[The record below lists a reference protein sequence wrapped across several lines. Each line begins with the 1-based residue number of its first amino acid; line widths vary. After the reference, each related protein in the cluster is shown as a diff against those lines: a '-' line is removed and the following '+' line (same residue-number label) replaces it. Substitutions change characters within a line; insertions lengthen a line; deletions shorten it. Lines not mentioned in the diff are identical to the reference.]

1 MAYAQ
6 QTHQAN
12 VGASAQQDSAAGTA
26 LKGRDLISVGIYS
39 AIYFVLNFA
48 CMLISGFHPL
58 IWIFMPALIAV
69 LTGIPFIL
77 MCVKVPK
84 FGGALIMGLITSL
97 IYFATGTFTP
107 FIVGLMLVMCLI
119 AEGIR
124 YATHYL
130 SFKGNVVAFAFFGL
144 GMCGS
149 PLPIW
154 IMRDSFFAQISAQ
167 GMPADYVSTLAAVTG
182 DFMLPVMFI
191 ATFVCGFVGA
201 FIAKGLFKKHFEK
214 AGLV

>member
-6 QTHQAN
+6 QSN
-12 VGASAQQDSAAGTA
+12 SAAANGAQRDPSIGGA
-26 LKGRDLISVGIYS
+26 LKGRDLISIGIYS
-39 AIYFVLNFA
+39 ALYFVLNFA
-48 CMLISGFHPL
+48 CMLVSGFHPL
-58 IWIFMPALIAV
+58 IWVFMPAFIAV
-69 LTGIPFIL
+69 LTGIPFML

-84 FGGALIMGLITSL
+84 FGGVLIMGLITSL
-97 IYFATGTFTP
+97 IYFATGSFTP
-107 FIVGLMLVMCLI
+107 FIVALMLVMCLV

-124 YATHYL
+124 AATKYL
-130 SFKGNVVAFAFFGL
+130 SFKGNAVAFAFFGL

-167 GMPADYVSTLAAVTG
+167 GMPADYVMTLAAVTG
-182 DFMLPVMFI
+182 DFMLPVMLI
-191 ATFVCGFVGA
+191 ATFLCGFIGA
-201 FIAKGLFKKHFEK
+201 AIAKALFKKHFEK